1 MRMNK
6 LFEELKQDE
15 GIKYEVYLD
24 HLDHRT
30 LGIGHLITLNDPEW
44 DSPIGTPV
52 SEERVRECFE
62 KDVDISIQE
71 CNALYGSQFRS
82 WPEEVQEIIVNMM
95 FNLGRTRLGKFK
107 NMRAALTE
115 LNWKQAA
122 VEGRDSRWYRQV
134 TNRAERLMRRLE
146 EC

>member
-24 HLDHRT
+24 HLGYRT

-44 DSPIGTPV
+44 GSQVGTPV
-52 SEERVRECFE
+52 SEERVKECFE
-62 KDVDISIQE
+62 KDVDVSIQE

-107 NMRAALTE
+107 NMKL
-115 LNWKQAA
+115 K
-122 VEGRDSRWYRQV
+122 DI
-134 TNRAERLMRRLE
+134 TNLLDEDIPHKNAKTKKID
-146 EC
+146 